1 MSRIK
6 VHKANNNLTNVP
18 SYFSQLPFRTWTT
31 HRACVSPVGIMEP
44 RGLMRP
50 ITARVG
56 LGRCAGKMYL
66 YSDAWPSSTFT
77 TDSSRKGKAKVYPVA
92 KMMISMGSSFGVLLK
107 MTEFSF
113 TSLILGLINTFPVM
127 IRPGSS
133 SFNTGSLSW
142 VLNKNISRESCRS
155 TLESSLYSPWLD
167 QSCQSWTNHIQ
178 ELRNMFTTYWSLKAK
193 ETAKA
198 FCSLSFL
205 CWLST
210 FGYCYH
216 SRDSRML
223 KDHKGNQE

>member
-1 MSRIK
+1 
-6 VHKANNNLTNVP
+6 
-18 SYFSQLPFRTWTT
+18 
-31 HRACVSPVGIMEP
+31 MEP

-92 KMMISMGSSFGVLLK
+92 KMMISIGSSFGVLLK

-133 SFNTGSLSW
+133 SFSTGSLSW
-142 VLNKNISRESCRS
+142 VLNKSISRESCRS
-155 TLESSLYSPWLD
+155 TLKSSLYSPWLD
-167 QSCQSWTNHIQ
+167 QSCQSWPNHIQ

-193 ETAKA
+193 ETARA

-205 CWLST
+205 CRLST
-210 FGYCYH
+210 FGYCYQ